1 MTTTTDYAAINKAK
15 AQGRAE
21 QRADSLRAFV
31 FHANAVHAD
40 FEVNVH
46 TAGELRAVLLAI
58 GGHNHF
64 DPIEAAELLGPQ
76 VREAMEVTIKSCTD
90 GPYLYFTL
98 PHFDGQRL
106 EHLGTTNTG
115 DKLTI
120 EHRVAIAQRL
130 VDLGQELKAD
140 MVRVSQSA
148 NHDDPAVHQRTG
160 ETPHTITL
168 WWD

>member
-21 QRADSLRAFV
+21 CRADALRAFV
-31 FHANAVHAD
+31 AHAKAVHASVV
-40 FEVNVH
+40 EVNVH
-46 TAGELRAVLLAI
+46 TAGELRAVLFAI

-64 DPIEAAELLGPQ
+64 DPNEAAELLGPQ
-76 VREAMEVTIKSCTD
+76 VREAMEVTVRSCAD

-120 EHRVAIAQRL
+120 EHRAERL
-130 VDLGQELKAD
+130 ATCPGRTD
-140 MVRVSQSA
+140 RV
-148 NHDDPAVHQRTG
+148 
-160 ETPHTITL
+160 
-168 WWD
+168 